1 MKTKT
6 TYIARDTKE
15 FDTEDECLAWE
26 QALAFDKLAAAW
38 EDSTGVSADSYLE
51 FLALILK
58 THNLIP
64 K

>member
-6 TYIARDTKE
+6 TYIARDNKE
-15 FDTEDECLAWE
+15 FDTEAECLAWE
-26 QALAFDKLAAAW
+26 QALEFENEADAW
-38 EDSTGVSADSYLE
+38 ERDTGVSAEGYLE

-58 THNLIP
+58 THNLTP

>member
-1 MKTKT
+1 MRTKT
-6 TYIARDTKE
+6 TYIARDNKE
-15 FDTEDECLAWE
+15 FVTEDECIAWE

-38 EDSTGVSADSYLE
+38 EHSTGVSAVDNLE

-58 THNLIP
+58 THNLTP

>member
-6 TYIARDTKE
+6 TYIARDNKE
-15 FDTEDECLAWE
+15 FDTEAECLEWE
-26 QALAFDKLAAAW
+26 QVLHFETEAAAW
-38 EDSTGVSADSYLE
+38 ERHTGVSAEGYLE

-58 THNLIP
+58 THNLTP